1 MTGVGAKRIFRREL
15 KRFGGWLN
23 QPQGYGQ
30 RQSGTAEEAAEQ
42 VFQTVPGI
50 EFIDENG
57 GGPGLRLRKLPQEK
71 QRK

>member
-1 MTGVGAKRIFRREL
+1 MTGGGAKRIFRREL
-15 KRFGGWLN
+15 KQLGDWLN

-42 VFQTVPGI
+42 AFQTVPRV

-57 GGPGLRLRKLPQEK
+57 GGPGVRFRKRYPPQK
-71 QRK
+71 PK